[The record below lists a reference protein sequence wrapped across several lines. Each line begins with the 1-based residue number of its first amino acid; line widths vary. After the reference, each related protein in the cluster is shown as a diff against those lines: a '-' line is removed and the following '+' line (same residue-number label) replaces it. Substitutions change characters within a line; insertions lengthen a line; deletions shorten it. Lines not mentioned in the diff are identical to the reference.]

1 MVNNAEQ
8 KMTQATAKTVVGNA
22 LKNIGLGFIGYN
34 DGTPYKLKAFANRT
48 KGLIGGSIGPLTVT
62 NAYIKHCEDTAQQVL
77 KAFQSLPTDIEW
89 SYDSTLAYVGN
100 LQNFTFT
107 VKTGKNT
114 QRVIKFCWERHS
126 TYAARLRYDSS
137 YETYWFAMYV
147 EDNKI

>member
-1 MVNNAEQ
+1 MMVHRISS
-8 KMTQATAKTVVGNA
+8 K
-22 LKNIGLGFIGYN
+22 
-34 DGTPYKLKAFANRT
+34 RT